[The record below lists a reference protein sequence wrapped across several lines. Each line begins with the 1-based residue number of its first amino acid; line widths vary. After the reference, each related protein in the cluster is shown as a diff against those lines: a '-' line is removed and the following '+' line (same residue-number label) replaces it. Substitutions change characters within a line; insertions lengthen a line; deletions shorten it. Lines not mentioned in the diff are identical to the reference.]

1 MTTNFCPQ
9 CGIQLQ
15 PETKFCPNCG
25 QAVGFTLQPPASNPK
40 TAPTLLHTLLE
51 KVNKLATP
59 KQMIYTSALIVA
71 IAVLLTLLFTVLE
84 KDVYVAGYERN
95 NQGNLVATLWKNGKP
110 QRLSDERNGG
120 EALSVYISG
129 DDVYVAGCEMNNQ
142 GNLVA
147 TLWKNGVP
155 KRLSDGR
162 REGKANSVFVIGN
175 DVYVAGY
182 ECIESSDVYSRAI
195 LWINEEKLYL
205 KPTRH
210 NWFDDL
216 DRRVMKP
223 NSVFVS
229 GDDVFVVG
237 QDNGRPTLWRNGT
250 PQLLSKKETSSR
262 ADSVFV
268 SGNDVYIA
276 GCDNYGDR
284 KIFPTIWKNGVSKP
298 IYNDRGVAFSV
309 YVSGKDV
316 YVVGT
321 DGFGWDHRTATV
333 WKNDVPQFLTAKNIE
348 SAATSVT
355 VSRKDVYVV
364 GYEVNADGKDV
375 ATLWKNGRAKRLGN
389 KSHNSRA
396 YSIFVN

>member
-1 MTTNFCPQ
+1 
-9 CGIQLQ
+9 
-15 PETKFCPNCG
+15 
-25 QAVGFTLQPPASNPK
+25 
-40 TAPTLLHTLLE
+40 
-51 KVNKLATP
+51 
-59 KQMIYTSALIVA
+59 
-71 IAVLLTLLFTVLE
+71 VLGS
-84 KDVYVAGYERN
+84 DVYVVGIVTDGFMRE
-95 NQGNLVATLWKNGKP
+95 
-110 QRLSDERNGG
+110 
-120 EALSVYISG
+120 
-129 DDVYVAGCEMNNQ
+129 
-142 GNLVA
+142 A
-147 TLWKNGVP
+147 TLWKNGVT

-162 REGKANSVFVIGN
+162 REAKANSVFVIGN

-182 ECIESSDVYSRAI
+182 EESVYGDPYSKAI

-210 NWFDDL
+210 NWFDNL

-237 QDNGRPTLWRNGT
+237 QDNHKPTLWRNGT
-250 PQLLSKKETSSR
+250 PQLLSTSSSPSSR

-276 GCDNYGDR
+276 GCDNYGVR
-284 KIFPTIWKNGVSKP
+284 KMFPTIWKNGVSKP

-321 DGFGWDHRTATV
+321 DGFGLDHRTATV

-364 GYEVNADGKDV
+364 GYEVNADGKGV

-389 KSHNSRA
+389 NSHNSRA